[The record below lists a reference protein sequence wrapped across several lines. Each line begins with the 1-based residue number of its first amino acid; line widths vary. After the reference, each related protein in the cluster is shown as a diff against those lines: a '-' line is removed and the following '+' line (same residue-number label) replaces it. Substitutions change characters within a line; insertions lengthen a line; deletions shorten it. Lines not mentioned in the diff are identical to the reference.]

1 MAATAP
7 RMRATGLEARS
18 AAAFWD
24 CWGGELPPVAE
35 GEPEE
40 AVGVLEEEA
49 MVELEPE
56 EGVGTPEAEP
66 AAEVVLVVRVEDA
79 LLVVAE
85 TETDEA
91 ELLAEE
97 EGLEVLEAL
106 ELETAE

>member
-18 AAAFWD
+18 EAAFWV

-49 MVELEPE
+49 IVELEPE
-56 EGVGTPEAEP
+56 EGVGTPEADP
-66 AAEVVLVVRVEDA
+66 AAEVVFVVRVEDA
-79 LLVVAE
+79 LLLVVEAE
-85 TETDEA
+85 TEEEEAA
-91 ELLAEE
+91 ELLAED
-97 EGLEVLEAL
+97 EGLEVLE
-106 ELETAE
+106 LETAE